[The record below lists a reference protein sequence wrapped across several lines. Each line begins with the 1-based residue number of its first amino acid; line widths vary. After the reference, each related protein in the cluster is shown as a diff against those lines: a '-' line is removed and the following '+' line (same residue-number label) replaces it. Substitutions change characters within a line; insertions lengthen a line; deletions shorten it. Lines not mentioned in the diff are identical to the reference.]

1 MTSNRFFIQKSKLQK
16 STVLLT
22 GEEHHHLH
30 SVLRMKAGDRVWLF
44 DEHGTEYLARLDETG
59 QNSTR
64 LFVIERK
71 TQKDPSVKIT
81 LAQSLIKTQRLE
93 FLLQKSTELGADRF
107 LPVIAARSIVKIEG
121 KIEKKIERWT
131 RIVREAAKQSG
142 NIKVPEIMTPKP
154 LREVLEEVEDDLNI
168 FLNERGGKY
177 LRDILMGDHGFTE
190 QPQGIPDSLKV
201 LIGPEGGW
209 TEQEEHDILDHGY
222 AAVSLGP
229 QTLRAETAAISCLA
243 LINHFWNL

>member
-1 MTSNRFFIQKSKLQK
+1 M
-16 STVLLT
+16 
-22 GEEHHHLH
+22 
-30 SVLRMKAGDRVWLF
+30 
-44 DEHGTEYLARLDETG
+44 
-59 QNSTR
+59 
-64 LFVIERK
+64 
-71 TQKDPSVKIT
+71 
-81 LAQSLIKTQRLE
+81 E
-93 FLLQKSTELGADRF
+93 FLLQKTTELGADRF
-107 LPVIAARSIVKIEG
+107 LPVIAERSIVKVEG

-142 NIKVPEIMTPKP
+142 NVKVPAILLPKP
-154 LREVLEEVEDDLNI
+154 LSEVLEEGEDDLNI

-177 LRDILMGDHGFTE
+177 MRDILMGDHHITE
-190 QPQGIPDSLKV
+190 QAQRIPKSIKV

-222 AAVSLGP
+222 TAVSLGP

>member
-1 MTSNRFFIQKSKLQK
+1 MTSNRFFVQKAKLNK
-16 STVLLT
+16 SRILLT

-44 DEHGTEYLARLDETG
+44 DEHGTEYLARLDDTDR
-59 QNSTR
+59 SSSR
-64 LFVIERK
+64 LFLIEAK
-71 TQKDPSVKIT
+71 EKETPLVKIT

-93 FLLQKSTELGADRF
+93 FLLQKTTELGADRF
-107 LPVIAARSIVKIEG
+107 LPVITERSIVRVEG
-121 KIEKKIERWT
+121 KIEKKMERWT

-142 NIKVPEIMTPKP
+142 NIKVPSILPPKP
-154 LREVLEEVEDDLNI
+154 LAEVLEEGEDDLNI
-168 FLNERGGKY
+168 FLNERSGRY
-177 LRDILMGDHGFTE
+177 LRDILMGNHDFTE
-190 QPQGIPDSLKV
+190 QAQGIPKSVKV

-209 TEQEEHDILDHGY
+209 TEREEHDILDHGFT
-222 AAVSLGP
+222 AVSLGP